1 MAIKNDKKNGK
12 GILEKTLE
20 RLAKRRKAPVYVFVL
35 LLLLYLASAI
45 IVRLTAGSQDVV
57 MLGGNPLYIYTFAGV
72 FSSVSNLCVVLM
84 VIFCGKLGYI
94 VSVIVLLGQFP
105 MMLVGILHGNLSS
118 LPGLF
123 ANVLTLIVVVVI
135 YLTNRKIE
143 EYQYK
148 MQEQATT
155 DVLTGL
161 PNGFASSALINELI
175 RRNSPFSNATININN
190 FKIIND
196 TMGFEIGN
204 KVLLEISSKWRKIA
218 DEGLSGTLDFVSRI
232 NGDEF
237 SLVVRGYDSIE
248 DVEKTIKKYESVL
261 DERMLIDGYEVFVN
275 ASFGYAAF
283 PLDATEFDTLINYS
297 VAAMKEIKRINS
309 SEHILRFT
317 PELLKDKKSL
327 VIDNKVRYALENDMI
342 GFNLQPQY
350 DMSHKLRGFEALAR
364 MKDNE
369 GNSISPVEFIPAAE
383 RLGMIDSLDLM
394 VYRKSAIFIGEL
406 IRETGSDITLSINAS
421 VKHLMK
427 SGFAQEIR
435 SLLEDSGIPPKQLEI
450 EITESI
456 LIESAEKAADCLN
469 ELKDMG
475 IRIAIDDFG
484 TGYSSLSYLN
494 SFPSDILKI
503 DKSFIDKMNDSDSS
517 EKYVEAIISLA
528 HVLDLEVI
536 AEGVEEPEQLETL
549 RSIGCDYIQGFIWGR
564 PMSPEDAE
572 KVVRAE
578 MQNDTTT

>member
-84 VIFCGKLGYI
+84 VIFCGKLGFI
-94 VSVIVLLGQFP
+94 ASIIVLLGQFP
-105 MMLVGILHGNLSS
+105 MMLMGILHGNLSS
-118 LPGLF
+118 LPGFF
-123 ANVLTLIVVVVI
+123 ANALTLIVVVVI

-143 EYQYK
+143 EYQHK

-161 PNGFASSALINELI
+161 PNGIAGSALINELI

-237 SLVVRGYDSIE
+237 SLVIRGYDSIE

-261 DERMLIDGYEVFVN
+261 EEKMLIDGYEVFVN

-283 PLDATEFDTLINYS
+283 PLDTTEFDTLVNYS

-406 IRETGSDITLSINAS
+406 IRKTGSDITLSINAS

-427 SGFAQEIR
+427 SGFAEEIR
-435 SLLEDSGIPPKQLEI
+435 SLLKDSGIPPKQLEI

-536 AEGVEEPEQLETL
+536 AEGVEEPEQLKTL
-549 RSIGCDYIQGFIWGR
+549 SNIHCDYIQGFIWGK
-564 PMSPEDAE
+564 PLTQDEAE
-572 KVVRAE
+572 KLLT
-578 MQNDTTT
+578 DSGL

>member
-94 VSVIVLLGQFP
+94 ISVIVLLGQFP

-148 MQEQATT
+148 IQEQATT

-283 PLDATEFDTLINYS
+283 PLDATEFNTLINYS

-536 AEGVEEPEQLETL
+536 AEGVEEPEQLKTL
-549 RSIGCDYIQGFIWGR
+549 SNIHCDYIQGFIWGK
-564 PMSPEDAE
+564 PLTQDEAE
-572 KVVRAE
+572 KLLT
-578 MQNDTTT
+578 DSGL

>member
-261 DERMLIDGYEVFVN
+261 EEKMLIDGYEVFVN

-283 PLDATEFDTLINYS
+283 PLDATEFNTLINYS

-536 AEGVEEPEQLETL
+536 AEGVEEPEQLKTL
-549 RSIGCDYIQGFIWGR
+549 SNIHCDYIQGFIWGK
-564 PMSPEDAE
+564 PLTQDEAE
-572 KVVRAE
+572 KLLT
-578 MQNDTTT
+578 DSGL

>member
-1 MAIKNDKKNGK
+1 MAIKNDKNRK

-94 VSVIVLLGQFP
+94 ISVIVLLGQFP

-148 MQEQATT
+148 IQEQATT

-261 DERMLIDGYEVFVN
+261 EEKMLIDGYEVFVN

-536 AEGVEEPEQLETL
+536 AEGVEEPEQLKTL
-549 RSIGCDYIQGFIWGR
+549 SNIHCDYIQGFIWGK
-564 PMSPEDAE
+564 PLTQDEAE
-572 KVVRAE
+572 KLLT
-578 MQNDTTT
+578 DSGL

>member
-536 AEGVEEPEQLETL
+536 AEGVEEPEQLKTL
-549 RSIGCDYIQGFIWGR
+549 SNIHCDYIQGFIWGK
-564 PMSPEDAE
+564 PLTQDEAE
-572 KVVRAE
+572 KLLT
-578 MQNDTTT
+578 DSGL

>member
-118 LPGLF
+118 LPGFF
-123 ANVLTLIVVVVI
+123 ANALTLIVVVVI

-175 RRNSPFSNATININN
+175 RRHSPFSNATININN

-218 DEGLSGTLDFVSRI
+218 DEGLSGTLDFVSRL

-237 SLVVRGYDSIE
+237 SLVVCGYDSIE

-261 DERMLIDGYEVFVN
+261 EEKMLIDGYEVFVN

-317 PELLKDKKSL
+317 PELLKAKKSL

-364 MKDNE
+364 MTDNE

-484 TGYSSLSYLN
+484 TGYSSLNYLN

-536 AEGVEEPEQLETL
+536 AEGVEEPEQLKTL
-549 RSIGCDYIQGFIWGR
+549 SNIHCDYIQGFIWGK
-564 PMSPEDAE
+564 PLTQDEAE
-572 KVVRAE
+572 KLLT
-578 MQNDTTT
+578 DSGL

>member
-94 VSVIVLLGQFP
+94 ISVIVLLGQFP

-148 MQEQATT
+148 IQEQATT

-261 DERMLIDGYEVFVN
+261 EEKMLIDGYEVFVN

-435 SLLEDSGIPPKQLEI
+435 NLLEDSGIPPKQLEI

-536 AEGVEEPEQLETL
+536 AEGVEEPEQLKTL
-549 RSIGCDYIQGFIWGR
+549 SNIHCDYIQGFIWGK
-564 PMSPEDAE
+564 PLTQDEAE
-572 KVVRAE
+572 KLLT
-578 MQNDTTT
+578 DSGL

>member
-143 EYQYK
+143 EYQHK

-175 RRNSPFSNATININN
+175 RRNSPFSNTTININN

-261 DERMLIDGYEVFVN
+261 EEKMLIDGYEVFVN

-536 AEGVEEPEQLETL
+536 AEGVEEPEQLKTL
-549 RSIGCDYIQGFIWGR
+549 SNIHCDYIQGFIWGK
-564 PMSPEDAE
+564 PLTQDEAE
-572 KVVRAE
+572 KLLT
-578 MQNDTTT
+578 DSGL

>member
-1 MAIKNDKKNGK
+1 MAIKNDKNGK

-204 KVLLEISSKWRKIA
+204 KVLLEVSSKWRKIA

-261 DERMLIDGYEVFVN
+261 EEKMLIDGYEVFVN

-283 PLDATEFDTLINYS
+283 PLDATEFNTLINYS

-435 SLLEDSGIPPKQLEI
+435 SLLEDSGTPPKQLEI

-536 AEGVEEPEQLETL
+536 AEGVEEPEQLKTL
-549 RSIGCDYIQGFIWGR
+549 SNIHCDYIQGFIWGK
-564 PMSPEDAE
+564 PLTQDEAE
-572 KVVRAE
+572 KLLT
-578 MQNDTTT
+578 DSGL

>member
-1 MAIKNDKKNGK
+1 MAIKNDKNGK

-148 MQEQATT
+148 IQEQATT

-283 PLDATEFDTLINYS
+283 PLDATEFNTLINYS

-494 SFPSDILKI
+494 SLPSDILKI

-536 AEGVEEPEQLETL
+536 AEGVEEPEQLKTL
-549 RSIGCDYIQGFIWGR
+549 SNIHCDYIQGFIWGK
-564 PMSPEDAE
+564 PLTQDEAE
-572 KVVRAE
+572 KLLT
-578 MQNDTTT
+578 DSGL

>member
-1 MAIKNDKKNGK
+1 
-12 GILEKTLE
+12 
-20 RLAKRRKAPVYVFVL
+20 
-35 LLLLYLASAI
+35 
-45 IVRLTAGSQDVV
+45 
-57 MLGGNPLYIYTFAGV
+57 
-72 FSSVSNLCVVLM
+72 
-84 VIFCGKLGYI
+84 
-94 VSVIVLLGQFP
+94 
-105 MMLVGILHGNLSS
+105 
-118 LPGLF
+118 
-123 ANVLTLIVVVVI
+123 
-135 YLTNRKIE
+135 
-143 EYQYK
+143 
-148 MQEQATT
+148 
-155 DVLTGL
+155 
-161 PNGFASSALINELI
+161 
-175 RRNSPFSNATININN
+175 
-190 FKIIND
+190 
-196 TMGFEIGN
+196 
-204 KVLLEISSKWRKIA
+204 
-218 DEGLSGTLDFVSRI
+218 
-232 NGDEF
+232 
-237 SLVVRGYDSIE
+237 
-248 DVEKTIKKYESVL
+248 
-261 DERMLIDGYEVFVN
+261 
-275 ASFGYAAF
+275 
-283 PLDATEFDTLINYS
+283 

-309 SEHILRFT
+309 SQHILRFT

-536 AEGVEEPEQLETL
+536 AEGVEEPEQLKTL
-549 RSIGCDYIQGFIWGR
+549 SNIHCDYIQGFIWGK
-564 PMSPEDAE
+564 PLTQDEAE
-572 KVVRAE
+572 KLLT
-578 MQNDTTT
+578 DSGL

>member
-45 IVRLTAGSQDVV
+45 IVRLTAGSRDVV

-94 VSVIVLLGQFP
+94 ISVIVLLGQFP

-283 PLDATEFDTLINYS
+283 PLDATEFNTLINYS

-536 AEGVEEPEQLETL
+536 AEGVEEPEQLKTL
-549 RSIGCDYIQGFIWGR
+549 SNIHCDYIQGFIWGK
-564 PMSPEDAE
+564 PLTQDEAE
-572 KVVRAE
+572 KLLT
-578 MQNDTTT
+578 DSGL

>member
-1 MAIKNDKKNGK
+1 MAIKNDKNGK

-148 MQEQATT
+148 IQEQATT

-283 PLDATEFDTLINYS
+283 PLDATEFNTLINYS

-536 AEGVEEPEQLETL
+536 AEGVEEPEQLKTL
-549 RSIGCDYIQGFIWGR
+549 SNIHCDYIQGFIWGK
-564 PMSPEDAE
+564 PLTQDEAE
-572 KVVRAE
+572 KLLT
-578 MQNDTTT
+578 DSGL

>member
-45 IVRLTAGSQDVV
+45 IVRLTAGSQDVM

-143 EYQYK
+143 EYQHK

-261 DERMLIDGYEVFVN
+261 DEKMLIDGYEVFVN

-342 GFNLQPQY
+342 GFNLHPQY

-536 AEGVEEPEQLETL
+536 AEGVEEPEQLKTL
-549 RSIGCDYIQGFIWGR
+549 SNIHCDYIQGFIWGK
-564 PMSPEDAE
+564 PLTQDEAE
-572 KVVRAE
+572 KLLT
-578 MQNDTTT
+578 DSGL

>member
-1 MAIKNDKKNGK
+1 MRMAIKNDKKNGK

-45 IVRLTAGSQDVV
+45 IVRLTAGSQDVM

-105 MMLVGILHGNLSS
+105 MMLMGILHGNLSS

-123 ANVLTLIVVVVI
+123 ANILTLIVVVVI

-143 EYQYK
+143 EYQHK

-261 DERMLIDGYEVFVN
+261 DEKMLIDGYEVFVN

-536 AEGVEEPEQLETL
+536 AEGVEEPEQLKTL
-549 RSIGCDYIQGFIWGR
+549 SNIHCDYIQGFIWGK
-564 PMSPEDAE
+564 PLTQDEAE
-572 KVVRAE
+572 KLLT
-578 MQNDTTT
+578 DSGL

>member
-94 VSVIVLLGQFP
+94 ISIIVLLGQFP
-105 MMLVGILHGNLSS
+105 MMLVGILRGNLSS

-536 AEGVEEPEQLETL
+536 AEGVEEPEQLKTL
-549 RSIGCDYIQGFIWGR
+549 SNIHCDYIQGFIWGK
-564 PMSPEDAE
+564 PLTQDEAE
-572 KVVRAE
+572 KLLT
-578 MQNDTTT
+578 DSGL

>member
-94 VSVIVLLGQFP
+94 ISVIVLLGQFP

-283 PLDATEFDTLINYS
+283 PLDATEFNTLINYS

-536 AEGVEEPEQLETL
+536 AEGVEEPEQLKTL
-549 RSIGCDYIQGFIWGR
+549 SNIHCDYIQGFIWGK
-564 PMSPEDAE
+564 PLTQDEAE
-572 KVVRAE
+572 KLLT
-578 MQNDTTT
+578 DSGL

>member
-94 VSVIVLLGQFP
+94 ISVIVLLGQFP

-118 LPGLF
+118 LPGFF
-123 ANVLTLIVVVVI
+123 ANALTLIVVVVI

-143 EYQYK
+143 EYQHK

-261 DERMLIDGYEVFVN
+261 EEKMLIDGYEVFVN

-536 AEGVEEPEQLETL
+536 AEGVEEPEQLKTL
-549 RSIGCDYIQGFIWGR
+549 SNIHCDYIQGFIWGK
-564 PMSPEDAE
+564 PLTQDEAE
-572 KVVRAE
+572 KLLTE
-578 MQNDTTT
+578 SGL

>member
-1 MAIKNDKKNGK
+1 MAIKNDKNRK

-94 VSVIVLLGQFP
+94 ISVIVLLGQFP

-148 MQEQATT
+148 IQEQATT

-283 PLDATEFDTLINYS
+283 PLDATEFNTLINYS

-536 AEGVEEPEQLETL
+536 AEGVEEPEQLKTL
-549 RSIGCDYIQGFIWGR
+549 SNIHCDYIQGFIWGK
-564 PMSPEDAE
+564 PLTQDEAE
-572 KVVRAE
+572 KLLT
-578 MQNDTTT
+578 DSGL

>member
-1 MAIKNDKKNGK
+1 MAIKNDKNGK

-148 MQEQATT
+148 IQEQATT

-261 DERMLIDGYEVFVN
+261 EEKMLIDGYEVFVN

-536 AEGVEEPEQLETL
+536 AEGVEEPEQLKTL
-549 RSIGCDYIQGFIWGR
+549 SNIHCDYIQGFIWGK
-564 PMSPEDAE
+564 PLTQDEAE
-572 KVVRAE
+572 KLLT
-578 MQNDTTT
+578 DSGL

>member
-105 MMLVGILHGNLSS
+105 MMLVGILNGNLSS

-261 DERMLIDGYEVFVN
+261 EEKMLIDGYEVFVN

-536 AEGVEEPEQLETL
+536 AEGVEEPEQLKTL
-549 RSIGCDYIQGFIWGR
+549 SNIHCDYIQGFIWGK
-564 PMSPEDAE
+564 PLTQDEAE
-572 KVVRAE
+572 KLLT
-578 MQNDTTT
+578 DSGL

>member
-261 DERMLIDGYEVFVN
+261 EEKMLIDGYEVFVN

-364 MKDNE
+364 MTDNE

-536 AEGVEEPEQLETL
+536 AEGVEEPEQLKTL
-549 RSIGCDYIQGFIWGR
+549 SNIHCDYIQGFIWGK
-564 PMSPEDAE
+564 PLTQDEAE
-572 KVVRAE
+572 KLLT
-578 MQNDTTT
+578 DSGL

>member
-94 VSVIVLLGQFP
+94 ISVIVLLGQFP

-148 MQEQATT
+148 IQEQATT

-204 KVLLEISSKWRKIA
+204 KVLLEVSSKWRKIA

-261 DERMLIDGYEVFVN
+261 EEKMLIDGYEVFVN

-283 PLDATEFDTLINYS
+283 PLDATEFNTLINYS

-435 SLLEDSGIPPKQLEI
+435 NLLEDSGIPPKQLEI

-536 AEGVEEPEQLETL
+536 AEGVEEPEQLKTL
-549 RSIGCDYIQGFIWGR
+549 SNIHCDYIQGFIWGK
-564 PMSPEDAE
+564 PLTQDEAE
-572 KVVRAE
+572 KLLT
-578 MQNDTTT
+578 DSGL

>member
-1 MAIKNDKKNGK
+1 MAIKNDKNGK

-283 PLDATEFDTLINYS
+283 PLDATEFNTLINYS

-536 AEGVEEPEQLETL
+536 AEGVEEPEQLKTL
-549 RSIGCDYIQGFIWGR
+549 SNIHCDYIQGFIWGK
-564 PMSPEDAE
+564 PLTQDEAE
-572 KVVRAE
+572 KLLT
-578 MQNDTTT
+578 DSGL

>member
-1 MAIKNDKKNGK
+1 
-12 GILEKTLE
+12 
-20 RLAKRRKAPVYVFVL
+20 
-35 LLLLYLASAI
+35 
-45 IVRLTAGSQDVV
+45 
-57 MLGGNPLYIYTFAGV
+57 
-72 FSSVSNLCVVLM
+72 
-84 VIFCGKLGYI
+84 
-94 VSVIVLLGQFP
+94 
-105 MMLVGILHGNLSS
+105 
-118 LPGLF
+118 
-123 ANVLTLIVVVVI
+123 
-135 YLTNRKIE
+135 
-143 EYQYK
+143 
-148 MQEQATT
+148 
-155 DVLTGL
+155 
-161 PNGFASSALINELI
+161 
-175 RRNSPFSNATININN
+175 
-190 FKIIND
+190 
-196 TMGFEIGN
+196 
-204 KVLLEISSKWRKIA
+204 
-218 DEGLSGTLDFVSRI
+218 
-232 NGDEF
+232 
-237 SLVVRGYDSIE
+237 
-248 DVEKTIKKYESVL
+248 
-261 DERMLIDGYEVFVN
+261 
-275 ASFGYAAF
+275 
-283 PLDATEFDTLINYS
+283 LDATEFNTLINYS

-364 MKDNE
+364 MTDNE

-536 AEGVEEPEQLETL
+536 AEGVEEPEQLKTL
-549 RSIGCDYIQGFIWGR
+549 SNIHCDYIQGFIWGK
-564 PMSPEDAE
+564 PLTQDEAE
-572 KVVRAE
+572 KLLT
-578 MQNDTTT
+578 DSGL

>member
-148 MQEQATT
+148 IQEQATT

-283 PLDATEFDTLINYS
+283 PLDATEFNTLINYS

-536 AEGVEEPEQLETL
+536 AEGVEEPEQLKTL
-549 RSIGCDYIQGFIWGR
+549 SNIHCDYIQGFIWGK
-564 PMSPEDAE
+564 PLTQDEAE
-572 KVVRAE
+572 KLLT
-578 MQNDTTT
+578 DSGL

>member
-1 MAIKNDKKNGK
+1 MAIKNDKNGK

-20 RLAKRRKAPVYVFVL
+20 RLVKRRKAPVYVFVL

-94 VSVIVLLGQFP
+94 ISVIVLLGQFP

-148 MQEQATT
+148 IQEQATT

-204 KVLLEISSKWRKIA
+204 KVLLEVSSKWRKIA

-261 DERMLIDGYEVFVN
+261 EEKMLIDGYEVFVN

-536 AEGVEEPEQLETL
+536 AEGVEEPEQLKTL
-549 RSIGCDYIQGFIWGR
+549 SNIHCDYIQGFIWGK
-564 PMSPEDAE
+564 PLTQDEAE
-572 KVVRAE
+572 KLLT
-578 MQNDTTT
+578 DSGL

>member
-118 LPGLF
+118 LPGIF
-123 ANVLTLIVVVVI
+123 ANALTLIVVVVI

-143 EYQYK
+143 EYQHK

-261 DERMLIDGYEVFVN
+261 DEKMLIDGYEVFVN

-394 VYRKSAIFIGEL
+394 VYRKSAIFMGEL

-536 AEGVEEPEQLETL
+536 AEGVEEPEQLKTL
-549 RSIGCDYIQGFIWGR
+549 SNIHCDYIQGFIWGK
-564 PMSPEDAE
+564 PLTQDEAE
-572 KVVRAE
+572 KLLIG
-578 MQNDTTT
+578 TGK